1 MVKRVIYNKK
11 KYLGLE
17 NQLWY
22 LGGEGRWS
30 TEPGIGGG
38 GRRGGG
44 GGGGGGGRLHN
55 TSNLHED
62 QWKTHNIT
70 YS

>member
-22 LGGEGRWS
+22 WGGEGRWS

-38 GRRGGG
+38 GRRGEAEAGDDCITQVICMKING
-44 GGGGGGGRLHN
+44 KHIIY
-55 TSNLHED
+55 
-62 QWKTHNIT
+62 NIT